1 MKIYDVSVSIFLH
14 FEAFSLYYTVSD
26 CSLTYQRKSGA
37 IEPEK
42 DAEGNEINPHIPQ
55 YMASAPW
62 YLNAQ
67 GPGLKHQKNYKD
79 KTIAQV
85 FRVESPNTHHILSYE
100 FPLSNIRMDV
110 GRVVKLGYSTQYSRF
125 SFPTSNLHVDLH
137 MRTTEHGLP
146 KLVPHS

>member
-1 MKIYDVSVSIFLH
+1 MLLNLFHLCVAHFTKCVFLRRWR
-14 FEAFSLYYTVSD
+14 ALPGTA
-26 CSLTYQRKSGA
+26 QRKSGA

-79 KTIAQV
+79 KTIAQA
-85 FRVESPNTHHILSYE
+85 R
-100 FPLSNIRMDV
+100 FPLLRGAIS
-110 GRVVKLGYSTQYSRF
+110 GVVLW
-125 SFPTSNLHVDLH
+125 
-137 MRTTEHGLP
+137 
-146 KLVPHS
+146 